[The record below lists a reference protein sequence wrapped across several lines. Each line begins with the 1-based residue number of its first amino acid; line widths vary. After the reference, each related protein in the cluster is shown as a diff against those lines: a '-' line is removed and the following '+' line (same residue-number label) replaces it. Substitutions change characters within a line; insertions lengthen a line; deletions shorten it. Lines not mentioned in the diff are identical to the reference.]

1 MCKWH
6 MHIVCYLWGGVH
18 MSACIMCG
26 WPMSVVYY
34 LWVVRVG
41 YTCMGVCVCV
51 ELDASTQKQRHI
63 SMKE

>member
-1 MCKWH
+1 
-6 MHIVCYLWGGVH
+6 

-41 YTCMGVCVCV
+41 YMCMGVCVCV